1 MSSIGPIVWELPPW
15 IGEELD
21 LGAKLASDEAKMR
34 YAIDVAAR
42 NVAHGGGPFG
52 ALIVQAHTGSIL
64 SVGANWVM
72 RQHCSLLH
80 AEIAAIVFAQHALG
94 SHTLAVGDY
103 ELIASSEPCVQ
114 CLGATV
120 WCGVRRLVTGAGVE
134 DAERIGFDEGPRS
147 PNWQA
152 ELAARGIQTLTGV
165 LSSEARRVL
174 IDYGERGGVIYDART
189 SAGG

>member
-1 MSSIGPIVWELPPW
+1 MSNTGPIVWELPPW

-21 LGAKLASDEAKMR
+21 LGARLASDDAKMR
-34 YAIDVAAR
+34 FAIDLAAR

-52 ALIVQAHTGSIL
+52 ALIVESSSGSIL

-72 RQHCSLLH
+72 REHCSLLH
-80 AEIAAIVFAQHALG
+80 AEIAAIVFGQHALR
-94 SHTLAVGDY
+94 SHTFAVGDY

-120 WCGVRRLVTGAGVE
+120 WCGVRRLVTGATVE
-134 DAERIGFDEGPRS
+134 EAERIGFDEGPRS
-147 PNWQA
+147 PNWRA
-152 ELAARGIQTLTGV
+152 ELAARGIETVTGV
-165 LSSEARRVL
+165 LSSEAKRVL
-174 IDYGERGGVIYDART
+174 VDYGERGGVIYDARG